1 MKRLL
6 SCLLVLC
13 MALGLCA
20 FTAPSASP
28 APTAPV
34 FPTPEPTPGPWLQ
47 GYRRLISNA
56 AAREKAI
63 GAAADYRSFYFSYDP
78 SLLEPSAYA
87 LADLNDDEVPELLL
101 YAEGTGLTD
110 VFTWDGGLRY
120 LGYDA
125 YFGFVPELGAAVVH
139 GHWHGAGGSGAHEY
153 SVPDLFG
160 GEDARAVYF
169 DYLEND
175 EGERRYSVYDGKDSY
190 NGDWAEAGRD
200 KKGEKL
206 YRELYGRCV
215 LECVRLEDIPF
226 FAMDNPEGLEKPCDL
241 KIMPPFRTALGT
253 FPYTAEEFLTRRG
266 WEAPGLAFGE
276 EKAVRG
282 LFFDLDGDGLDELLL
297 LNGLKGERQRCY
309 VYRYD
314 AAGDKLLKFG
324 EGPLEPYVASGA
336 LYGRSGEGEDAVWT
350 AWRKAQLALRSSEL
364 DGIAA
369 EYMERW
375 ETPERLRWQSIN
387 ALTAVFTGEVFNTD
401 ELARAAADY
410 YERHSGFRPP
420 EAEVLANP
428 DGTWTVHLFE
438 IVDEGGGRT
447 HTATSAWYTVDEFG
461 IGTDDLFGTPVD
473 FSE

>member
-20 FTAPSASP
+20 FTAPAASQEPGTPAPSP
-28 APTAPV
+28 AP
-34 FPTPEPTPGPWLQ
+34 WLEA
-47 GYRRLISNA
+47 YRRLITDAS
-56 AAREKAI
+56 AREKAI

-78 SLLEPSAYA
+78 GLLEPGAYA
-87 LADLNDDEVPELLL
+87 LTDLNEDEVPELLL

-110 VFTWDGGLRY
+110 LFTWDGGLRY
-120 LGYDA
+120 LGHDEV
-125 YFGFVPELGAAVVH
+125 FGFVSEPGALVVH

-153 SVPDLFG
+153 RVSALFDG
-160 GEDARAVYF
+160 STTLTAF

-190 NGDWAEAGRD
+190 SGDWAAPGKDR
-200 KKGEKL
+200 KGEQL
-206 YRELYGRCV
+206 YRACYEDYV
-215 LECVRLEDIPF
+215 LRCVRLEDLAF
-226 FAMDNPEGLEKPCDL
+226 YAMDNLTGLERPGDL
-241 KIMPPFRTALGT
+241 KISPRFEKALRT
-253 FPYTAEEFLTRRG
+253 FPYTCEEFLTGKG

-276 EKAVRG
+276 EKALRG
-282 LFFDLDGDGLDELLL
+282 LSFDLDGDGLDELLL
-297 LNGLKGERQRCY
+297 LNGLKGDAQRCY

-314 AAGDKLLKFG
+314 AASDRLLSIG
-324 EGPLEPYVASGA
+324 EGPLEPYAVSGT
-336 LYGRSGEGEDAVWT
+336 LYGKSGEGEDAVWT
-350 AWRKAQLALRSSEL
+350 VYRKSLRSLQSSAL

-369 EYMERW
+369 EYLERW
-375 ETPERLRWQSIN
+375 ESPEQLKWQSLY
-387 ALTAVFTGEVFNTD
+387 ALAATFTGEAFNTD
-401 ELARAAADY
+401 ELARAAAEY
-410 YERHSGFRPP
+410 YERQTGFRPP

-438 IVDEGGGRT
+438 TVDEGGGT

-473 FSE
+473 FSK